1 MQIVKI
7 NGPVSDLPS
16 LEPDTVYLA
25 KRGDGCDMAVT
36 DKNGTEA
43 LDLNGPFTP
52 ASRSEMTETHVILI
66 WVTGSI
72 ASTGKLLKK
81 QPQPAHG
88 PTARVWDINKCRLH
102 MTRRTS
108 A

>member
-52 ASRSEMTETHVILI
+52 ASRSEMTETHVYFDL
-66 WVTGSI
+66 GD
-72 ASTGKLLKK
+72 
-81 QPQPAHG
+81 
-88 PTARVWDINKCRLH
+88 RINRFDRK
-102 MTRRTS
+102 TREKTS
-108 A
+108 AAGIWADRATLGYS

>member
-43 LDLNGPFTP
+43 LDLNGPFKP
-52 ASRSEMTETHVILI
+52 ASRSEMTETHVYFDLGDRINRFDRKTLEKTTA
-66 WVTGSI
+66 TGAWADRESL
-72 ASTGKLLKK
+72 GYK
-81 QPQPAHG
+81 
-88 PTARVWDINKCRLH
+88 
-102 MTRRTS
+102 
-108 A
+108 